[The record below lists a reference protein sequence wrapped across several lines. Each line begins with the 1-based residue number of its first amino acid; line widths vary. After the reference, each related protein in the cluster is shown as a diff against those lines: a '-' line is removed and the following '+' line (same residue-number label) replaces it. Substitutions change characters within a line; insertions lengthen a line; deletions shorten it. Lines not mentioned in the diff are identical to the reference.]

1 MSLAAAL
8 LLAGLPLFATLDR
21 TPPEIRVAENG
32 GCSQVMVAP
41 AFACARGSATASVRE
56 IPGATYEWS
65 IEGGTIAGGAGTSR
79 VNVVLAD
86 AKQAKL
92 TCRIAAPAC
101 TTTATGVIAV
111 REPLVLGSIVVP
123 QSADV
128 DDSVTIS
135 WSYEGEAQ
143 PSSQLLVT
151 DALSAPVKL
160 AASARSHTFVP
171 ESSGAKTIEILGSY
185 APAIVTAPSGG
196 KRRAVGST
204 VRASAC
210 PDARATAKLD
220 VRGCVL
226 RPRVIDAPA
235 RVAAGATFTARVQL
249 QAAGEMVR
257 WTVTNGTAGT
267 LIGPVIEVRAG
278 EEGEV
283 GLSVRVERDTCF
295 TEASTTVTVRRE
307 ADCPVMPT
315 ARVELV
321 NNSCNGGT
329 IQATFTGTPP
339 FFGTWSDGTNYQTN
353 SNSLTRDVSVPGEY
367 TLRSVSDASFCEGT
381 VSGSALVVTYS
392 PQVTL
397 ETEGGACSTGRIIA
411 RFAGTPPFS
420 GTWSSGTWSN
430 GSFTTNDHE
439 LVLDAPNPGSYL
451 IERFHD
457 GRCPQQFTFSNRIEI
472 ARAPVVRVP
481 VQPTCHQFEMDQPAI
496 SVSFDSGSPPFTVEW
511 SDGAI
516 TQSNSH
522 SFLRRLPFPDTLV
535 TTREVVRASSGNCSA
550 AVLADVTGT
559 VLLRM
564 RPVIDR
570 ATYDS
575 FLCPGQIGTATLKYA
590 VAPEA
595 TLKWSIAHGEILSG
609 QGTPTVTYRA
619 TGTTS
624 IAVEATYAESFCP
637 MRNSSEPVRVAGT
650 PKVSQL
656 RFDPSSIRRGGTS
669 ILRFRKEHL
678 ASFRALL
685 PAGLEGNLE
694 SISCPDDQ
702 GQQCA
707 ALYTDTTHP
716 SVLDPIS
723 IPVGIAYTGECAP
736 YEEQVS
742 TSLWVFP

>member
-1 MSLAAAL
+1 MSLTAAI
-8 LLAGLPLFATLDR
+8 LLAGLPLFATLDP
-21 TPPEIRVAENG
+21 TPREIRAAENG
-32 GCSQVMVAP
+32 GCSQVMVVP

-56 IPGATYEWS
+56 IQGATYEWT

-79 VNVVLAD
+79 VNVVLTD

-92 TCRIAAPAC
+92 TCRIVAPAC

-111 REPLVLGSIVVP
+111 REPLVLGVVVVP

-143 PSSQLLVT
+143 PASQLLIT
-151 DALSAPVKL
+151 DALPAPVKL

-257 WTVTNGTAGT
+257 WTVTNGTAET
-267 LIGPVIEVRAG
+267 LIGPVIDVRAG

-307 ADCPVMPT
+307 ADCPVLPT

-353 SNSLTRDVSVPGEY
+353 GETLTRDVTTPGEY
-367 TLRSVSDASFCEGT
+367 TIRSVSDASFCEGT
-381 VSGSALVVTYS
+381 VSGSALVVPYS

-420 GTWSSGTWSN
+420 GRWSN
-430 GSFTTNDHE
+430 GDSFTTSDHE
-439 LVLDAPNPGSYL
+439 LVLDAPNPGNWF
-451 IERFHD
+451 IDRFQD
-457 GRCPQQFTFSNRIEI
+457 GRCPQQFTSSNRIEI
-472 ARAPVVRVP
+472 GRAPVVSVP
-481 VQPTCHQFEMDQPAI
+481 VQPLCHQFETDPPWI

-522 SFLRRLPFPDTLV
+522 SFSRKLPFPDTLV
-535 TTREVVRASSGNCSA
+535 TTHEVVRASSGNCSA

-595 TLKWSIAHGEILSG
+595 TLTWSLDHGEILSG
-609 QGTPTVTYRA
+609 QGTPTVTYR
-619 TGTTS
+619 GS
-624 IAVEATYAESFCP
+624 GSLYVEATYAESFCP
-637 MRNSSEPVRVAGT
+637 MRNSLEWVRVPGE
-650 PKVSQL
+650 PKITNV
-656 RFDPSSIRRGGTS
+656 RFESPTIRRGGTS
-669 ILRFRKEHL
+669 ILRFTKQNV
-678 ASFRALL
+678 ASFRAIL
-685 PAGLEGNLE
+685 PPGLEGNLE

-702 GQQCA
+702 GRQCA
-707 ALYTDTTHP
+707 ALYTDSTHP
-716 SVLDPIS
+716 SVLDPVE
-723 IPVGIAYTGECAP
+723 IPIRIVYTGECSP
-736 YEEQVS
+736 YEQEVT